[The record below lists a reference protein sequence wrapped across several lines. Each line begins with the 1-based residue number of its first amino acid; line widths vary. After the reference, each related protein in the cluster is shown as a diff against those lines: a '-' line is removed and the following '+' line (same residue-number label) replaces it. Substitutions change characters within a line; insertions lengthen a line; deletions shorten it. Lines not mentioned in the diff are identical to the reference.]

1 MEKEDMRFEEKYG
14 GMDLRDAALL
24 TDEEKRELE
33 NESEE
38 DNAKR
43 TK

>member
-1 MEKEDMRFEEKYG
+1 MEKADMRFEEKYG
-14 GMDLRDAALL
+14 GMDPRDAALF

>member
-1 MEKEDMRFEEKYG
+1 MEKEDMRFEKKYG
-14 GMDLRDAALL
+14 GMDSRDAALL
-24 TDEEKRELE
+24 SDEEKRELE

>member
-14 GMDLRDAALL
+14 GMDPRDAALL
-24 TDEEKRELE
+24 TDEEKWELE

>member
-14 GMDLRDAALL
+14 DMDPRDAALL

>member
-1 MEKEDMRFEEKYG
+1 MRFEEKYG
-14 GMDLRDAALL
+14 GMDPRDAALF